1 MPRGNWWMKQKTHL
15 FAQVEISDGRGGS
28 SVSPQS
34 APLRSSTAPCSR
46 PWRIEPQANPRLP
59 ALEVKVDGV
68 PERPAVDGHE
78 VVARPEPGGRGRR
91 PRAHAPTRRH
101 PARRRASGDAAHGV
115 ERPLAGAAGGID
127 LLQALDDVCRPDPT
141 VNGRGDP
148 REDLGHAGQGPK

>member
-15 FAQVEISDGRGGS
+15 FAQVAISDGCGGS

-46 PWRIEPQANPRLP
+46 PWRTQPQANPRLP

-91 PRAHAPTRRH
+91 PRAHARHDDTRRGGG
-101 PARRRASGDAAHGV
+101 RGRAAHGA
-115 ERPLAGAAGGID
+115 ERPAAGAAGGLICFRP
-127 LLQALDDVCRPDPT
+127 LTMYCRPDPT
-141 VNGRGDP
+141 VTAAVTHAKTVGMPGRI
-148 REDLGHAGQGPK
+148 RK